1 MGDEM
6 IVKEQIFTEEALYYS
21 VGNQIKRY
29 RQKSCMT
36 QEVLAE
42 KIGVDQRY
50 MSMIE
55 NGKSKTSLGTYLRIS
70 RVLNI
75 PIQALLKDISIF
87 SQHNDIENAIYYLS
101 TLTEEKLEF
110 ALSFL
115 EKLSGL

>member
-1 MGDEM
+1 MKL
-6 IVKEQIFTEEALYYS
+6 ILKEQIFTEEALYSS
-21 VGNQIKRY
+21 VGNQIKKY
-29 RQKSCMT
+29 QQKSCMT

-70 RVLNI
+70 SVLNI
-75 PIQALLKDISIF
+75 PIQALLKDISFF
-87 SQHNDIENAIYYLS
+87 SQHNNIEDAIYYLN
-101 TLTEEKLEF
+101 TLTEDKMEF

-115 EKLSGL
+115 ERLSGL